1 MDLSKLGGKYV
12 FWVSLKE
19 PNADVEG
26 RERGRLFPGG
36 RAKAK
41 NSTRA
46 KSGEFLVHG
55 KAESISALL
64 CTSVGEG
71 M

>member
-1 MDLSKLGGKYV
+1 MLKAEKEEDC
-12 FWVSLKE
+12 SL
-19 PNADVEG
+19 VEG
-26 RERGRLFPGG
+26 P
-36 RAKAK
+36 KAK

-46 KSGEFLVHG
+46 KSGELLVPG

-71 M
+71 L